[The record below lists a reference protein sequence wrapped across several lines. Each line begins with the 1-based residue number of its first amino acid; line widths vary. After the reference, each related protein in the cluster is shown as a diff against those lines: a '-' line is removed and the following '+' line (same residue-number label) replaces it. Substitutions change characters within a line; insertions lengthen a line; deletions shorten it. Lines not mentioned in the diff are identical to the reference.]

1 MVYQKNLAPTRVAH
15 GRDVG
20 DQLTYASTPSHILCQ
35 DLFKIYKIADLEVVA
50 LRGLD
55 LNVDHAEVVAL
66 VGASG
71 SGKST
76 LLNILAGY
84 DSPSAGA
91 VNVGGRDLL
100 RMSSKEVEQ
109 YRQREVGFVW
119 QQTGRN
125 LFPYL
130 SALDNVSL
138 PMMLTDMDAHERRTR
153 AADLLRM
160 MRLDHRME
168 HTPEKLSGGEQQRV
182 AIAIALANHPP
193 LLLADEPTGELD
205 DETAAEILDLFSAIN
220 RELGT
225 TIVIVTHDP
234 DIAYKVG
241 RVILMRDGKTSTEI
255 RRRITFRSVSGRA
268 DRDADELD
276 EFVLVD
282 GSGRVQIPRDILDQ
296 LNITGK
302 ARAGVEDGKVTLTP
316 DE

>member
-1 MVYQKNLAPTRVAH
+1 M
-15 GRDVG
+15 
-20 DQLTYASTPSHILCQ
+20 TYASTPSHILCQ

-55 LNVDHAEVVAL
+55 LNVDHGEVVAI

-91 VNVGGRDLL
+91 VHVGGRDLL
-100 RMSSKEVEQ
+100 RMSSGEVEQ

-138 PMMLTDMDAHERRTR
+138 PMMLTEMDADERRER

-160 MRLDHRME
+160 VRLDHREE

-220 RELGT
+220 RDLGT

-241 RVILMRDGKTSTEI
+241 RVVMIRDGKTSTEI
-255 RRRITFRSVSGRA
+255 RRRISFQSMAGRGGLLPRPHKTSKLFSG
-268 DRDADELD
+268 
-276 EFVLVD
+276 
-282 GSGRVQIPRDILDQ
+282 
-296 LNITGK
+296 
-302 ARAGVEDGKVTLTP
+302 
-316 DE
+316 